1 MIDRRIRVVFLA
13 LVLACVALA
22 PNAVFVVAGGNRA
35 QDLAPWLQHAID
47 SQRVAGKVPG
57 ASAAVI
63 LGDGSRWA
71 GVSGRSFVSPDQS
84 VELDTGFVVGSIT
97 KTFVAS
103 LILELRDD
111 GLLALDDPLSNWLPD
126 YPKATNI
133 TIRQLLSHT
142 SGVFDYFN
150 HADYT
155 SAVFGHPSHAWT
167 GPEILATFPHA
178 PYFAP
183 GAGYH
188 YSNTNYVLLGLVAEA
203 AGGASI
209 GQQLRTRFWGPLDL
223 DDTYTQSD
231 GPPPASAARG
241 YWWSNGKFVDKGD
254 QSGYRPTRS
263 AATVAWSV
271 GDVVASAR
279 DIATWASSLYGGDVL
294 APASLAEMTDWQA
307 NPGDGHYG
315 LGVRVEEYGGRL
327 MLGHTGSIRGYTGV
341 VWYVPSEDATFVVL
355 TNRGRSDAYAAMVH
369 DLMDVAFGGA
379 DDEAPSVPAGLGALP
394 RTGRYVTVNWAASF
408 DNMPGTVRYRVFRD
422 GIALGAATSSL
433 TFTDRPRVGRHS
445 YRVRAIDL
453 AGNRS
458 ARSPAVSA
466 TAFR

>member
-1 MIDRRIRVVFLA
+1 M
-13 LVLACVALA
+13 
-22 PNAVFVVAGGNRA
+22 
-35 QDLAPWLQHAID
+35 
-47 SQRVAGKVPG
+47 
-57 ASAAVI
+57 SAAVI

-71 GVSGRSFVSPDQS
+71 GVSGRSAISPDQS
-84 VELDTGFVVGSIT
+84 VGANTPFVLGSIT

-111 GLLALDDPLSNWLPD
+111 GLLALDDPLADWLPD
-126 YPKATNI
+126 YPNAANI

-150 HADYT
+150 HPDYT
-155 SAVFGHPSHAWT
+155 SAVFGSPGRSWTPSQ
-167 GPEILATFPHA
+167 ILAAFPHS

-183 GAGYH
+183 GTGYH

-203 AGGASI
+203 AGGAPI
-209 GQQLRTRFWGPLDL
+209 GQQLRARFWGPLHL
-223 DDTYTQSD
+223 DDTYIQSE

-241 YWWSNGKFVDKGD
+241 YWWTDGKFVDKGD

-294 APASLAEMTDWQA
+294 ASTSLAEMTDWQS
-307 NPGDGHYG
+307 NPGNGHYG
-315 LGVRVEEYGGRL
+315 LGVRAEEYGGRL
-327 MLGHTGSIRGYTGV
+327 MYGHTGSIRGYTSV
-341 VWYVPSEDATFVVL
+341 AWYVPSEDATFVVL
-355 TNRGRSDAYAAMVH
+355 TNRGRSDAYSSMVH
-369 DLMDVAFGGA
+369 GLMDVAFGGP
-379 DDEAPSVPAGLGALP
+379 DDEAPSVPGGLAAAP
-394 RTGRYVTVNWAASF
+394 ASGRYVTVSWAASF

-422 GIALGAATSSL
+422 GVALGVATTTL
-433 TFTDRPRVGRHS
+433 TYTDRPRVGAHT

-458 ARSPAVSA
+458 ARSRAVTA